1 MLFNVYATYM
11 RWPPI
16 SYTTELRLSNANMCK
31 ALVMRFILAL
41 KERLGWDPDD
51 TFTVSQLYLNDTNG
65 FVRVVRTVDRLVTLL
80 EDRGLVHLQ
89 TPPPDETAAQ
99 L

>member
-11 RWPPI
+11 RWPLI

-80 EDRGLVHLQ
+80 EELSLIHISEPTR
-89 TPPPDETAAQ
+89 PY
-99 L
+99 